1 MSVRPFSPSESFAF
15 PAPPPRESQLVS
27 PMIPLTPSPMIPIP
41 PITETPPVAM
51 ENPFADAFAAAPAP
65 SSPPFAAVETIFRAF
80 SQTLQDELSVQSGDQ
95 VKVLAVYD
103 DGWAMVERIDVS
115 GKGKGMEGAKVV
127 GLIPIDCM
135 RRADESVTSFLAAK
149 RVSSVDVDAT
159 GYTAMAV

>member
-27 PMIPLTPSPMIPIP
+27 PMIPLTPSPMVPQ
-41 PITETPPVAM
+41 ITESLLPSPPV
-51 ENPFADAFAAAPAP
+51 ENPFADAFAAAPA
-65 SSPPFAAVETIFRAF
+65 SSSPFAAVETIFRAF
-80 SQTLQDELSVQSGDQ
+80 EQTLQDELSVQSGDQ

-103 DGWAMVERIDVS
+103 DGWAMVERVDVS
-115 GKGKGMEGAKVV
+115 GKGKGKEGAKVV